1 MKDKSY
7 IILGIVIFTLFSLN
21 IANTYGRYTKT
32 VTKTGTIATA
42 DVGYCK
48 SKNITS
54 FKECLIRN
62 DSQQELNDAL
72 NTIALRTN
80 SVNFANVEPI
90 GVYIPKTT
98 YTNITDKTNATSI
111 TATNMNRFTYVIE
124 NKLITEFDVD
134 DSDITKIKFN
144 TA

>member
-21 IANTYGRYTKT
+21 IAKTYGRYTKT

-54 FKECLIRN
+54 FKECN
-62 DSQQELNDAL
+62 D
-72 NTIALRTN
+72 
-80 SVNFANVEPI
+80 
-90 GVYIPKTT
+90 G
-98 YTNITDKTNATSI
+98 
-111 TATNMNRFTYVIE
+111 
-124 NKLITEFDVD
+124 
-134 DSDITKIKFN
+134 
-144 TA
+144 